1 MNSINGIALRMTL
14 ASMILMVTAVSQ
26 SYAEGDVKKG
36 EKVFKKC
43 VACHTVSEGGKN
55 KVGPNLWNIVGAK
68 AAQKEGFKYSD
79 ALKNADIVWNEENLD
94 KWLTKPKKFVK
105 GTKMVFVG
113 LKKEKDRVNIISYL
127 QTLK

>member
-1 MNSINGIALRMTL
+1 MKQINAIATRVTL
-14 ASMILMVTAVSQ
+14 ASMVFMVAAVST

-43 VACHTVSEGGKN
+43 VACHTVADGGKN

-68 AAQKEGFKYSD
+68 SAQKEGFKYSD
-79 ALKNADIVWNEENLD
+79 ALKNANIVWNDENLD
-94 KWLTKPKKFVK
+94 QWLTKPKKFLK

-127 QTLK
+127 KTLK

>member
-1 MNSINGIALRMTL
+1 MRQINAIALRLTL
-14 ASMILMVTAVSQ
+14 AFMVFMVTAGA

-43 VACHTVSEGGKN
+43 VACHTVAKDGKN

-68 AAQKEGFKYSD
+68 SAQKEGFKYSD
-79 ALKNADIVWNEENLD
+79 ALKNADIVWSEENLD
-94 KWLTKPKKFVK
+94 QWLTKPKKFLK

>member
-1 MNSINGIALRMTL
+1 
-14 ASMILMVTAVSQ
+14 MVFMVAAVST

-43 VACHTVSEGGKN
+43 VACHTVSDGGKN

-68 AAQKEGFKYSD
+68 SAQKEGFKYSD
-79 ALKNADIVWNEENLD
+79 ALKNANIVWNDENLD
-94 KWLTKPKKFVK
+94 QWLTKPKKFLK

-127 QTLK
+127 KTLK